1 MASSASQVCSKQV
14 TIKQNNTDM
23 LIRKP
28 FIHLLL
34 ILTVSMPSLAPARDG
49 ERHAD
54 RSADRPTDQRGTVLK
69 VTGDVEVIDA
79 KGVTRSVTEVDE
91 PLNENDTVVTKKD
104 SRVVLRF
111 DDGTLSVLNEESR
124 LRVENTSWYSYLGGK
139 IYFTFKRVFGQQ
151 RRVKTPSATL
161 GIRGTTFIID
171 GVASTEGE
179 MVSLKEGLVSVES
192 TGPAFEIHR
201 KQEMNEFEAFRQQHQ
216 QAREKMHDE
225 FEQYR
230 QQTMKE
236 FVEYRR
242 QFTLKPGRSI
252 SLKGYRIDETEMSD
266 QVKADFESFEAEAED
281 MIRAFRQTSSQ

>member
-1 MASSASQVCSKQV
+1 
-14 TIKQNNTDM
+14 M
-23 LIRKP
+23 LIRKS

-34 ILTVSMPSLAPARDG
+34 ILTVMLPSLSPAQED
-49 ERHAD
+49 EQHAD
-54 RSADRPTDQRGTVLK
+54 RSTDQRGTVLK

-79 KGVTRSVTEVDE
+79 TGVTRTVTEVDE

-171 GVASTEGE
+171 GDASAEGE
-179 MVSLKEGLVSVES
+179 TVSLKEGLVSVES

-201 KQEMNEFEAFRQQHQ
+201 NREMNEFEAFRQQHE
-216 QAREKMHDE
+216 QAQEKMRDE

-252 SLKGYRIDETEMSD
+252 SLQGYRIDETEMSD
-266 QVKADFESFEAEAED
+266 QVKADFKSFEAEAEE
-281 MIRAFRQTSSQ
+281 MIRVFRERAGP

>member
-1 MASSASQVCSKQV
+1 M

-23 LIRKP
+23 LIRKS
-28 FIHLLL
+28 FTHLLL
-34 ILTVSMPSLAPARDG
+34 ILTVIMPSLSLAQDG
-49 ERHAD
+49 DRHAD
-54 RSADRPTDQRGTVLK
+54 QPADQRGSVLK

-79 KGVTRSVTEVDE
+79 KGVTRTVTEVDE

-104 SRVVLRF
+104 SHVVLRF

-139 IYFTFKRVFGQQ
+139 VYFTFKRVFGQQ

-171 GVASTEGE
+171 GDASAEGE
-179 MVSLKEGLVSVES
+179 TVSLKEGLLSVES

-201 KQEMNEFEAFRQQHQ
+201 NEEMNEFEAFRQDHQ
-216 QAREKMHDE
+216 QAQEKMRDE

-252 SLKGYRIDETEMSD
+252 SLRGYRIDEAAMSE
-266 QVKADFESFEAEAED
+266 QAKADFESFEAEAGE
-281 MIRAFRQTSSQ
+281 MIRAFRESSSE

>member
-1 MASSASQVCSKQV
+1 MV
-14 TIKQNNTDM
+14 TGKP
-23 LIRKP
+23 LIN
-28 FIHLLL
+28 LLL
-34 ILTVSMPSLAPARDG
+34 VLMTLMPSLSMAQD
-49 ERHAD
+49 AD
-54 RSADRPTDQRGTVLK
+54 RSGEHRGTVLK

-79 KGVTRSVTEVDE
+79 KGVTRAITGVDE
-91 PLNENDTVVTKKD
+91 PLNEDDTVVTKKD

-124 LRVENTSWYSYLGGK
+124 LRVESTSWYSYLGGK

-171 GVASTEGE
+171 GDVSDEGE
-179 MVSLKEGLVSVES
+179 TVSLKEGLVSVES

-201 KQEMNEFEAFRQQHQ
+201 AKDMDEFEAFRQQHE
-216 QAREKMHDE
+216 QAQRAMRDE

-252 SLKGYRIDETEMSD
+252 SLTGYRIDESAMSD
-266 QVKADFESFEAEAED
+266 QARADFESFEAEAEE
-281 MIRAFRQTSSQ
+281 MIRAFRESGEQ

>member
-1 MASSASQVCSKQV
+1 
-14 TIKQNNTDM
+14 M
-23 LIRKP
+23 LIRKS
-28 FIHLLL
+28 FTHLLL
-34 ILTVSMPSLAPARDG
+34 ILTVIMPSLSLAQDG
-49 ERHAD
+49 DRHAD
-54 RSADRPTDQRGTVLK
+54 QPADQRGSVLK

-79 KGVTRSVTEVDE
+79 KGVTRTVTEVDE

-104 SRVVLRF
+104 SHVVLRF

-139 IYFTFKRVFGQQ
+139 VYFTFKRVFGQQ

-171 GVASTEGE
+171 GDASAEGE
-179 MVSLKEGLVSVES
+179 TVSLKEGLLSVES

-201 KQEMNEFEAFRQQHQ
+201 NEEMNEFEAFRQDHQ
-216 QAREKMHDE
+216 QAQEKMRDE

-252 SLKGYRIDETEMSD
+252 SLRGYRIDEAAMSE
-266 QVKADFESFEAEAED
+266 QAKADFESFEAEAGE
-281 MIRAFRQTSSQ
+281 MIRAFRESSSE